1 MKAAKYVAA
10 AGSAVTVV
18 ACAFGMSSTPMAS
31 GSTDGILNGTYD
43 VVATGSNNTMDRWV
57 ISTNCTELAKGCEA
71 TIESSWV
78 GGVANYQGFNTW
90 LLTLKGVVPVCPDKT
105 TTKGVMVFQWNSRTL
120 QGQLSSMQAGPCQMT
135 RPGESKTPFTLVK
148 LDASGSPV
156 PTTPAA
162 PTSAAPSTL
171 PNGRTS
177 VTATSPT
184 TVPPPPPPPPAAPET
199 PVPPVGPEPPAP
211 DA

>member
-1 MKAAKYVAA
+1 MEAVKYVAA
-10 AGSAVTVV
+10 AGSAVAAV
-18 ACAFGMSSTPMAS
+18 ACAIGVTAAPTAS
-31 GSTDGILNGTYD
+31 GSADGILNGTYD

-90 LLTLKGVVPVCPDKT
+90 SLTLKGVVPVCPDKT

-135 RPGESKTPFTLVK
+135 RPGESKTPFALVK
-148 LDASGSPV
+148 LDASGSPI
-156 PTTPAA
+156 PTTPPP
-162 PTSAAPSTL
+162 PTSAPPSIL

-177 VTATSPT
+177 VTATSPAS
-184 TVPPPPPPPPAAPET
+184 VPPPPPAAPAPMEP
-199 PVPPVGPEPPAP
+199 PVPVESPVP